1 MSDLVKHHRQ
11 LVGIAKGWAI
21 ANLPGWSEECHRDL
35 LRRWGATA
43 VEGRISATTLGE
55 KKLLAVLDDY
65 ERRGW
70 PRNRQVFAGR
80 GKKAGGGAAARKV
93 PPAIAHLVRL
103 WGKLGMAGKIANCSR
118 PALLAWCGRQTGR
131 EVPDLDSL
139 ETAELQRLTEALKGW
154 LGR

>member
-11 LVGIAKGWAI
+11 LVGIAKTWAI
-21 ANLPGWSEECHRDL
+21 AHLPGWSEECHRDL

-43 VEGRISATTLGE
+43 VEGRVSATTLGE
-55 KKLLAVLDDY
+55 RKLLAVLDDY

-80 GKKAGGGAAARKV
+80 GKKAATARKV
-93 PPAIAHLVRL
+93 TPAIAHLVRL
-103 WGKLGMAGKIANCSR
+103 WGRLGMSGKIANCSR

-131 EVPDLDSL
+131 EVDDLDGLSPD
-139 ETAELQRLTEALKGW
+139 ELQRLIEALKGW